1 MKKKTTRFHVLYLP
15 RWYPNRYDP
24 MPGLF
29 IERHGLSVLPHC
41 DVSVLYVHS
50 DDKLKDKKYDIIES
64 DENGMFT
71 VKIYFRKSGI
81 AFRPLANLVNSIR
94 FFKSHQKGFRI
105 IRKKVRR
112 ADLLHVHVLTR
123 LGIIAWL
130 NKIRHGTP
138 YLITEH
144 WTRYLPSTDTYH
156 GFSRKLA
163 TQWVVKR
170 ASAIL
175 PVTANLRDAMIN
187 NNLKNDN
194 YVVIPNVVDV
204 EMFSPKTRK
213 RKNDKKQILHLSCFA
228 DVQKNIS
235 GILRVLKRL
244 SEKRQDFECVMVGDG
259 VDFEILKNYSD
270 QLDLTGKF
278 VHFYGLKENQE
289 LANIMA
295 EADFMIMFSN
305 HENLPVV
312 ILESY
317 ACGVPVIS
325 TRVGGIHE
333 HMNDDLGKL
342 TTPKDE
348 DEFLEAIENML
359 DHLDEYDKNK
369 IRKYAVDHF
378 SNEVIGRSLY
388 KVYSEILNQNP

>member
-1 MKKKTTRFHVLYLP
+1 MKEKNSRFHVLYLP

-29 IERHGLSVLPHC
+29 IERHGLSVLRHA

-50 DDKLKDKKYDIIES
+50 DDQLKEKQYDIIENN
-64 DENGMFT
+64 DKGMFT
-71 VKIYFRKSGI
+71 VRIYFQKSKI
-81 AFRPLANLVNSIR
+81 AFKPLANLVNGIR
-94 FFKSHQKGFRI
+94 FFKSHLKGFKI

-112 ADLLHVHVLTR
+112 ADLVHVHVLTR

-130 NKIRHGTP
+130 NKLKHGTP

-144 WTRYLPSTDTYH
+144 WTRYLPTTDTYH
-156 GFSRKLA
+156 GFFRKLA
-163 TQWVVKR
+163 TRFVVKR
-170 ASAIL
+170 ASAVL
-175 PVTANLRDAMIN
+175 PVTANLRDAMIDN
-187 NNLKNDN
+187 GLKNDN

-204 EMFSPKTRK
+204 KMFSPRENK
-213 RKNDKKQILHLSCFA
+213 RKDNKKQIVHLSCFA
-228 DVQKNIS
+228 DIQKNIS

-244 SEKRQDFECVMVGDG
+244 SKKRQDFECVMVGDG
-259 VDFEILKNYSD
+259 VDFGMLKAYSD
-270 QLDLTGKF
+270 ELELTGKF
-278 VHFYGLKENQE
+278 VHFHGLKENQE
-289 LANIMA
+289 LADIMA

-348 DEFLEAIENML
+348 DEFLETIEHTL
-359 DHLDEYDKNK
+359 DRPDQYNKEK

-378 SNEVIGRSLY
+378 SNEVIGHSLF
-388 KVYSEILNQNP
+388 KVYSDILNQNK